1 VRGDEAPLR
10 RLEPKL
16 PAPTAVTAAH
26 AVLDAVPADVLA
38 GLQGQAVRDAYDA
51 RAKIRS
57 VLARLPESD
66 RALLPEI
73 EPTVEALIERVRTLA
88 IALHALD
95 SEASPDALVRLE
107 TRIAQAEAVPGESS
121 DRARRLELLHRQRVT
136 LTDLAQRRTSLGS
149 QLEQAVL
156 VLETMKLDLA
166 KLRSSGVASRA
177 AGEGPQT
184 EELRALARDV
194 ERVAEAVDEARLDRG
209 P

>member
-1 VRGDEAPLR
+1 
-10 RLEPKL
+10 L

-38 GLQGQAVRDAYDA
+38 GQQGQAVRDAFDA
-51 RAKIRS
+51 RSKIRS

-95 SEASPDALVRLE
+95 TEASPDALVRLE
-107 TRIAQAEAVPGESS
+107 TRIAQAESTPSAAP
-121 DRARRLELLHRQRVT
+121 DRERRLELLRRQRVT
-136 LTDLAQRRTSLGS
+136 LTDLAERRASLSS

-156 VLETMKLDLA
+156 VLETMKLDLT

-177 AGEGPQT
+177 AG
-184 EELRALARDV
+184 
-194 ERVAEAVDEARLDRG
+194 
-209 P
+209 